1 MFLVHIYQGS
11 THSFLFK
18 VHNLA
23 MNMNE
28 ANNCAFVEVDIHDD
42 MTEPHNLV
50 QMLES
55 RLCVEDENKVM
66 IKVDDEDV
74 TKDED
79 EEHICVICLEHM
91 NTYLFEMQCDHVIH
105 YECAELYIA
114 KAIYD
119 KKDITCPICRA
130 LLLSSSEYTSK
141 KEECPSDIYH
151 HPIISPVPI
160 STNVQRQQ
168 GQRMQPLHQISQTQL
183 RIMRCIAYVITI
195 LIIATFLFTAY
206 YL

>member
-1 MFLVHIYQGS
+1 
-11 THSFLFK
+11 
-18 VHNLA
+18 
-23 MNMNE
+23 MNMIE

-42 MTEPHNLV
+42 MTGPHNLV

-55 RLCVEDENKVM
+55 GLRVEDDNKVM
-66 IKVDDEDV
+66 IKVDDEDG

-79 EEHICVICLEHM
+79 EEHICAICLEHM
-91 NTYLFEMQCDHVIH
+91 NTHLFEMQCNHVIH

-114 KAIYD
+114 NAIQD

-141 KEECPSDIYH
+141 KEECPNDIDH
-151 HPIISPVPI
+151 HRVISLVPI

-183 RIMRCIAYVITI
+183 RIIRCIAYVITI